1 MKEYDISYCANCNS
15 TIDDL
20 TLDGEDVKLTYYQGL
35 LLCQSCIED
44 MTEEDNYGQENE

>member
-1 MKEYDISYCANCNS
+1 MISYCSNCNS
-15 TIDDL
+15 TVDDL

-44 MTEEDNYGQENE
+44 MSEEDNYGGQENE